1 MKYLFIWSLT
11 PKLYELSL
19 NLSIGI
25 ALINYLGPVEQGKIG
40 FLINLCTLM
49 SFLTTLGIG
58 PVYSN
63 FVSRS
68 NNERLI
74 SNKFKENVTLRFLG
88 YILFLLVSLLF
99 LFFFKRGLIYLSI
112 PFLIGKLFFSFDIYY
127 NLIEGKAGFKNYA
140 ISKFIS
146 LTCIN
151 VFRLY
156 CIYAQL
162 DIYWVAFSFFLTDFL
177 TFFVYFLLF
186 DKFKYFGFK
195 FDYKKSLIIFKINY
209 KLALSTIVVSLFT
222 QLDIVMIGTM
232 LGDKAAGEYYA
243 STRLATPLV
252 FISTIII
259 STFFSKLSRN
269 WVVNKKEYYELLAFI
284 SRSIIF
290 SYSAIVLIIFIFG
303 NDIFFLFFSSEYKAS
318 YDLFLIHIVGLI
330 FVLLGPLTGKH
341 LIIKKDYGAELSKT
355 LLAAIVNI
363 ALTSIAVLKYENLN
377 LVAVSTLISYMIA
390 NFGYFIVKKDWL
402 LIKAILNGVNPL
414 FLVRYAKKIL

>member
-1 MKYLFIWSLT
+1 
-11 PKLYELSL
+11 
-19 NLSIGI
+19 
-25 ALINYLGPVEQGKIG
+25 
-40 FLINLCTLM
+40 
-49 SFLTTLGIG
+49 
-58 PVYSN
+58 
-63 FVSRS
+63 
-68 NNERLI
+68 
-74 SNKFKENVTLRFLG
+74 
-88 YILFLLVSLLF
+88 
-99 LFFFKRGLIYLSI
+99 
-112 PFLIGKLFFSFDIYY
+112 
-127 NLIEGKAGFKNYA
+127 KNYA

-156 CIYAQL
+156 CVYAQL

-284 SRSIIF
+284 SGSII
-290 SYSAIVLIIFIFG
+290 
-303 NDIFFLFFSSEYKAS
+303 
-318 YDLFLIHIVGLI
+318 
-330 FVLLGPLTGKH
+330 
-341 LIIKKDYGAELSKT
+341 
-355 LLAAIVNI
+355 
-363 ALTSIAVLKYENLN
+363 
-377 LVAVSTLISYMIA
+377 
-390 NFGYFIVKKDWL
+390 
-402 LIKAILNGVNPL
+402 
-414 FLVRYAKKIL
+414 

>member
-99 LFFFKRGLIYLSI
+99 LFFFKKELIYLSI

-156 CIYAQL
+156 C
-162 DIYWVAFSFFLTDFL
+162 V
-177 TFFVYFLLF
+177 
-186 DKFKYFGFK
+186 
-195 FDYKKSLIIFKINY
+195 
-209 KLALSTIVVSLFT
+209 
-222 QLDIVMIGTM
+222 
-232 LGDKAAGEYYA
+232 
-243 STRLATPLV
+243 
-252 FISTIII
+252 
-259 STFFSKLSRN
+259 
-269 WVVNKKEYYELLAFI
+269 
-284 SRSIIF
+284 
-290 SYSAIVLIIFIFG
+290 
-303 NDIFFLFFSSEYKAS
+303 
-318 YDLFLIHIVGLI
+318 
-330 FVLLGPLTGKH
+330 
-341 LIIKKDYGAELSKT
+341 
-355 LLAAIVNI
+355 
-363 ALTSIAVLKYENLN
+363 
-377 LVAVSTLISYMIA
+377 
-390 NFGYFIVKKDWL
+390 
-402 LIKAILNGVNPL
+402 
-414 FLVRYAKKIL
+414 